1 MESAC
6 VKCCELAL
14 KVKRDGV
21 LGQRSPFYDRGP
33 RTNGIDNRGLFED
46 RGPRMVARIGPRF
59 SINPRLSMPLVLS
72 PRSSMPLV
80 LGLQSSGYRV
90 LLGDVSSLR
99 LDHQLEFIGLEQR
112 IIPELEREVGRLLK
126 LLREIPLLLQNVHRD
141 IRMQLYQQI
150 VASALECHPLAR
162 PLHSPH
168 DRLRRQHSTSA
179 IAGRAGF
186 RRWLIAA
193 LTHPLASHFGQAEV
207 SSGECFGA
215 GAIARQVLSQ
225 LLENSFAIRLG

>member
-33 RTNGIDNRGLFED
+33 RTNGIDNRGLVED

-72 PRSSMPLV
+72 
-80 LGLQSSGYRV
+80 LQSSGYRV

-112 IIPELEREVGRLLK
+112 IIPELEREVRRLLK
-126 LLREIPLLLQNVHRD
+126 LLREIPLLLQNVHRN

-150 VASALECHPLAR
+150 VASALECHPLDR

-168 DRLRRQHSTSA
+168 DRLRRQHSTSS

-186 RRWLIAA
+186 SR
-193 LTHPLASHFGQAEV
+193 
-207 SSGECFGA
+207 
-215 GAIARQVLSQ
+215 
-225 LLENSFAIRLG
+225 